1 MNCIYLTERIPFFLT
16 HSFVNAAGADRQLK
30 IIVDVSCDT
39 TNPNNPIP
47 VYGALSS
54 FTRPV
59 IKALIEY
66 VSSNPDLLAN
76 LTPLNVCLFLSLC
89 SEGNPA
95 LHVIAI
101 DHLPTLLPREAS
113 EQFSA
118 DLLPSLL
125 ELPKRTSA
133 RVWTDAE
140 ELFHK
145 KVLESRKW
153 LSENE
158 VF

>member
-1 MNCIYLTERIPFFLT
+1 
-16 HSFVNAAGADRQLK
+16 LK

-47 VYGALSS
+47 VYGTLSS
-54 FTRPV
+54 FTNPV
-59 IKALIEY
+59 VKSVVEY
-66 VSSNPDLLAN
+66 VAFSRRREILRESSRSFPILLFSFNSEENP
-76 LTPLNVCLFLSLC
+76 P
-89 SEGNPA
+89 

-113 EQFSA
+113 EQFSS

-125 ELPKRTSA
+125 ELPNRETA

-140 ELFHK
+140 KLFHE
-145 KVLESRKW
+145 KVLEARKW

-158 VF
+158 AS